1 MNKRGQPTGASAASL
16 VLFILLI
23 IIFYILFL
31 PPEERKDLL
40 DKEIET
46 RGSSAKAKTDYNNTL
61 LQEHIGRIDFVSRT
75 AFEHN
80 VPSVYLVSSTGG
92 QTIKSINP
100 FYIKSGV
107 FDTKTKE
114 VSFAIDDLA
123 NTNNVLLS
131 FAAKLHVG
139 RLLISLNGE
148 QIFES
153 EIGQLTVEPVELPK
167 ELLLEDNTL
176 LFSVS
181 SVGAAFWRTNEY
193 DLANIKVTADITDVS
208 GQESRNVFQL
218 TGTEKFNL
226 DNAYLRFVPDCMQ
239 GSIGKLDILL
249 NGHNV
254 FSGIPD
260 CGSLS
265 RKITIDNV
273 FLNSGENS
281 VTFKASKGTYLIDQI
296 RVNTQL
302 KDTKSV
308 TTFFLANQTDMDF
321 LASGKKNLFLQ
332 VDFVDDNERK
342 QGVLDLNGKC
352 KYSFNQVSPTFKT
365 QVRNDLEC
373 IKKGSNYL
381 DIQPETSLSIV
392 EARIFFEGK

>member
-1 MNKRGQPTGASAASL
+1 MDKRGQPSGSSAASL

-31 PPEERKDLL
+31 PPDDRKELL
-40 DKEIET
+40 DKEVEV
-46 RGSSAKAKTDYNNTL
+46 RGSGASAKSDYNNTL
-61 LQEHIGRIDFVSRT
+61 LQVHVGRIDFVSRT

-100 FYIKSGV
+100 FYIKNGV
-107 FDTKTKE
+107 FDEQSKE
-114 VSFAIDDLA
+114 VTFAVSDIP

-131 FAAKLHVG
+131 FAAKVHTG
-139 RLLISLNGE
+139 RLVIHLNGE

-153 EIGQLTVEPVELPK
+153 DIGQFTVDPVELPK
-167 ELLLEDNTL
+167 ELLAEENTL
-176 LFSVS
+176 MFSVS

-193 DLANIKVTADITDVS
+193 DLTSVKVTGDITDVS
-208 GQESRNVFQL
+208 GQESRNVFQMS
-218 TGTEKFNL
+218 GTEKFNL
-226 DNAYLRFVPDCMQ
+226 DNAYLRFVPDCVQ
-239 GSIGKLDILL
+239 SEVGRLDVLV

-265 RKITIDNV
+265 RKITIDGV

-281 VTFKASKGTYLIDQI
+281 VTFRTSKGTYLIDQV

-308 TTFFLANQTDMDF
+308 TQFFLANQTDIDF
-321 LASGKKNLFLQ
+321 FVPGKKNLFLQ

-342 QGVLDLNGKC
+342 EGVLDLNGKC
-352 KYSFNQVSPTFKT
+352 KYSFNQLSPVFKT
-365 QVRNDLEC
+365 QIRNDLEC

-381 DIQPETSLSIV
+381 DIQPEATLSIV
-392 EARIFFEGK
+392 EAKIFFEDK